1 LIFGVNL
8 DQGDAL
14 RRISNLVMEPMV
26 FDGIVFGMRCHA
38 MGFQATKG
46 QGTNVVLMHL
56 AVDVGSERVIKT
68 DSRTQFTDER
78 D

>member
-1 LIFGVNL
+1 MIFGVNL

-14 RRISNLVMEPMV
+14 GRISNLVTEPMV
-26 FDGIVFGMRCHA
+26 LDGIVFGVGHHA
-38 MGFQATKG
+38 TGLQATKG

-56 AVDVGSERVIKT
+56 AMDVGSEGVIKT
-68 DSRTQFTDER
+68 YSSTQFTDER